1 MINLEKKT
9 KIVCTI
15 GPVTS
20 SVEKLSALLQS
31 GMNVMRLNFS
41 HGDFAEHQVKVD
53 NLKVAVAK
61 TGIPCAVL
69 QDLGGP
75 KIRIGMFKTE
85 SVTLKEGAFFTLT
98 TDKIEGDETRV
109 SVNYAPLPKEVKVGG
124 YIMLHDGKKKL
135 QIVEIKG
142 SNVKCKIIVG
152 GDIKGKRGV
161 NLPGAYLSIASLT
174 DKDKSDIA
182 FGLKNKVDFFAF
194 SFVRRPS
201 DVEELRGILNKAKSD
216 AKIIAKIEDQEAI
229 ENIDKL
235 VALVD
240 GVMIGRGDLAIEIG
254 AENMPITQKMII
266 DKCNAAGKPVITATQ
281 MFESMIKNATPT
293 RAEVSDVANAIFEGT
308 DAVMLSEETTL
319 GDYPVQAVSMMA
331 LVSKTTEAGIAK
343 EHEAMWE
350 VSGVVES
357 VGAAAVQIA
366 HDIRAKAIFVLTNS
380 GQSVFMVSK
389 NKPNL
394 PIIGMTHNVR
404 TANQL
409 LLSYGCKPVLVPKML
424 TLAEVSKQV
433 RDIAKQYKIGVKG
446 DKVVVV
452 AGMPLGK
459 TAETSAVMVEVI

>member
-15 GPVTS
+15 GPATT
-20 SVEKLSALLQS
+20 SVEKLSALLEA
-31 GMNVMRLNFS
+31 GMNVVRMNFS

-53 NLKVAVAK
+53 NLKVAMK
-61 TGIPCAVL
+61 QTGIPCALL
-69 QDLGGP
+69 QDLAGP
-75 KIRIGMFKTE
+75 KIRIGTFKTE
-85 SVTLKEGAFFTLT
+85 PVMLKEGAFFTLT
-98 TDKIEGDETRV
+98 TDKVEGDENRV
-109 SVNYAPLPKEVKVGG
+109 SINYAPLPKEVKVGG

-135 QIVEIKG
+135 QIVDIKG
-142 SNVKCKIIVG
+142 NDVKCKIIVG
-152 GDIKGKRGV
+152 GEIKGKRGV
-161 NLPGAYLSIASLT
+161 NLPGAHLSIASLT
-174 DKDKSDIA
+174 DKDKADIA
-182 FGLKNKVDFFAF
+182 FGLKNKVDFIAF

-201 DVEELRGILNKAKSD
+201 DVQELRAILAKAKSD

-235 VALVD
+235 VELVD

-266 DKCNAAGKPVITATQ
+266 DRCNAAGKPVITATQ

-331 LVSKTTEAGIAK
+331 LVSKTTEAGIVK
-343 EHEAMWE
+343 EHAEMWE
-350 VSGVVES
+350 TTSTLDS
-357 VGAAAVQIA
+357 VAHSAVQVA
-366 HDIRAKAIFVLTNS
+366 HDVRAKAIFVLTNS
-380 GQSVFMVSK
+380 GKSVFMVSR

-394 PIIGMTHNVR
+394 PVIGMTASQR

-409 LLSYGCKPVLVPKML
+409 LLSYACKPVVVPRML
-424 TLAEVSKQV
+424 TLSEVSKQV
-433 RDIAKQYKIGVKG
+433 REISKKFKIATKG

-459 TAETSAVMVEVI
+459 TTETSAVMVEVI